1 MLSSIHAFLLQLTT
15 DQISQLS
22 VLVLVVVQA
31 IKIVYMGLLKQPKP
45 SVGQLRLFVFV
56 ISVPLGYF
64 YSGIKLPA
72 LTDPLALA
80 QAIFALGTQ
89 VLVVSGLVY
98 EYVLQGLAQFLDNQ
112 VLGRRG
118 KTPVLAP

>member
-1 MLSSIHAFLLQLTT
+1 MLSLLHALWLQLTE

-22 VLVLVVVQA
+22 VLVLVLIQA
-31 IKIVYMGLLKQPKP
+31 IKIVWISLLKRPKP
-45 SVGQLRLFVFV
+45 TVGQMRLFVFV

-64 YSGIKLPA
+64 YSGITLPPIS
-72 LTDPLALA
+72 DPMALA

-98 EYVLQGLAQFLDNQ
+98 EYVLQGLAGFLDEK
-112 VLGRRG
+112 VFGRAG
-118 KTPVLAP
+118 KRPFLAP